1 MIMKKLFAIL
11 LAAVMVFSFTA
22 CGGEEAKEN
31 NASAIEFEGSKAEYI
46 GSELTKDADGN
57 DAVLVNFKYTNGQE
71 EAKSFFWSFFNSA
84 KQGDT
89 ELEAAITWVDED
101 SFETH
106 VDSTFVDVE
115 PGKSHKV
122 TLAYNVVD
130 KTTPIVVTFVT
141 LTDKVLGEITIDP
154 TTVREAS
161 EGGTGFLGGD
171 GPAGQSRP

>member
-1 MIMKKLFAIL
+1 MKKMVALL

-22 CGGEEAKEN
+22 CGGGEDEKKD
-31 NASAIEFEGSKAEYI
+31 SSVIEFEGNKAEYI

-57 DAVLVNFKYTNGQE
+57 DAVLVNFKYTNGNE

-122 TLAYNVVD
+122 TLAYNIVD
-130 KTTPIVVTFVT
+130 RTTPIVITFVT

-154 TTVREAS
+154 ATLKEAS
-161 EGGTGFLGGD
+161 GGGSGELPGEED
-171 GPAGQSRP
+171 PAEAGLV